1 MAQERGRPFEPGNKI
16 GQGRPKGSR
25 NKDRLMLE
33 GLLMERAVAL
43 INKCMVMAMQGDSQ
57 AMRMWMDHVFP
68 VRREGYVQLNL
79 PSTKLIADV
88 NEAGRRVVQA
98 IASGKIT
105 PVEGEQ
111 MSSVLEDRRRVL
123 ETEELLTRV
132 KRLEAAT
139 PSQKNSTSRAAA
151 NTRRKTGHE

>member
-16 GQGRPKGSR
+16 GRGRPKGSR
-25 NKDRLMLE
+25 NKNRLMLE

-57 AMRMWMDHVFP
+57 AMRMWMDRVFP

-105 PVEGEQ
+105 PFEGEK

-123 ETEELLTRV
+123 ETEDLLARV